1 MTDQQQID
9 YDLIA
14 DMWHL
19 LREYGDLSNAPDEA
33 DRWHEYVE
41 KSNEIRRK
49 YPDARRLFIDLDIM
63 LECRARKAN
72 QGELKIAC

>member
-1 MTDQQQID
+1 MD
-9 YDLIA
+9 YQKQDFEMMGE
-14 DMWHL
+14 MWKM
-19 LREYGDLSNAPDEA
+19 LREYGNLTNAPEDE

>member
-9 YDLIA
+9 YDLIS
-14 DMWHL
+14 DLWHL
-19 LREYGDLSNAPDEA
+19 LREYGDLTNAPDEA

-63 LECRARKAN
+63 LNNRALAAN
-72 QGELKIAC
+72 RGELKIAC